1 MAEPGDLPNNGV
13 NIIIQ
18 NKAENYLL
26 VRHNYKDR
34 KWSLPGGGIKRGE
47 TSKRAIIRE
56 VLEETGLIIV
66 GRPLYF
72 ADVQLEFAWKN
83 KVILFVATEWDGII
97 SPRNK
102 DEISEVRFFK
112 PEDIKNNE
120 EIIKAQRMLIKI
132 FEIGYLKFSLPIQAI
147 ASDPPIIEW

>member
-1 MAEPGDLPNNGV
+1 MAEQGDLPNNGV

-18 NKAENYLL
+18 NKAEHYLL

-102 DEISEVRFFK
+102 DEISEVKFFK

-132 FEIGYLKFSLPIQAI
+132 FEIGYLKLPLPVQAI